1 MKTIKEL
8 KVKLEKATHYCDTN
22 SEADVIEAQLQT
34 LKDIKKLIDEIDI
47 ELFLTDIKDKQGN
60 KIEISDEIMEI
71 IRIWW
76 EQKSEE
82 IKQRIEGG
90 K

>member
-1 MKTIKEL
+1 MKTIKINNNSVPDDFKDVEL
-8 KVKLEKATHYCDTN
+8 VKV
-22 SEADVIEAQLQT
+22 
-34 LKDIKKLIDEIDI
+34 KDIKKLIDEIDV

-76 EQKSEE
+76 EQKSVEL
-82 IKQRIEGG
+82 KQKLEVL